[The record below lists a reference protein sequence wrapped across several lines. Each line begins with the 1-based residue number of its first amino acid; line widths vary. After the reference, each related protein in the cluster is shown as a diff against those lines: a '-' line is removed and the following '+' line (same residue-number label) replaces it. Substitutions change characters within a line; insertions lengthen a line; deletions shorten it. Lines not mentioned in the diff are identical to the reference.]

1 MTDKLATFNQFLQ
14 IFVLA
19 NQPLLYMKSFN
30 PPNRL
35 LLGPGPSNLNSRVSQ
50 SMAKPVLGHLDPD
63 FIGMMDEVKSGLQYI
78 MQTQNEVTLAIS
90 GPGSAAMEMAI
101 VNMVEPG
108 EKTIICQAG
117 YFSSRMREM
126 IVRNASIPV
135 DVIFE
140 WGKAIDLS
148 ILEDTIKAHSD
159 AKVVCVVF
167 AETST
172 GVQSDLE
179 SIAALCKQY
188 DRLLVADAVPALG
201 GSEIKVDAWGID
213 VLFSGSQKCLSCTP
227 GVSPITFSDR
237 ALDRIK
243 NRKQKVMN
251 WFYDISSMLGYW
263 TGNQKRTYHHTA
275 PIHSLYALHETLCMI
290 KEEGIENRWERHIE
304 VRDYAHQKFA
314 SLGLELL
321 VPKNIQMPQLHPVLI
336 PEGLDDLAIRRT
348 LLNDFNIELGAGLG
362 PFAGK
367 IWRIGFMGENA
378 FKSNVDF
385 LVKALNQVLVKV

>member
-1 MTDKLATFNQFLQ
+1 
-14 IFVLA
+14 
-19 NQPLLYMKSFN
+19 MKSFN
-30 PPNRL
+30 PPKRL
-35 LLGPGPSNLNSRVSQ
+35 LLGPGPSNLSPRVSNAMSQ
-50 SMAKPVLGHLDPD
+50 SVLGHLDPD
-63 FIGMMDEVKSGLQYI
+63 FVGMMDEVKAGLQYV
-78 MQTQNEVTLAIS
+78 MRTENPVTLAIS

-101 VNMVEPG
+101 VNMIEPG
-108 EKTIICQAG
+108 EKAIICQNG

-140 WGKAIDLS
+140 WGKAIDLTV
-148 ILEDTIKAHSD
+148 LEDTIEAHPD

-172 GVQSDLE
+172 GVQADLK
-179 SIAALCKQY
+179 SIADLCHKY
-188 DRLLVADAVPALG
+188 NRFLVADAVPALG
-201 GSEIKVDAWGID
+201 GSVIKVDEWGID

-237 ALDRIK
+237 AVERIK
-243 NRKQKVMN
+243 NRNQKVMN

-263 TGNQKRTYHHTA
+263 GGNQKRTYHHTA

-290 KEEGIENRWERHIE
+290 QEEGIENRWKRHVE

-314 SLGLELL
+314 EIGLNTL
-321 VPKNIQMPQLHPVLI
+321 VPKEIQMPQLHPVLV
-336 PEGLDDLAIRRT
+336 PEGMDDLVIRKT
-348 LLNDFNIELGAGLG
+348 LLNEFGIELGAGLG

-378 FKSNVDF
+378 HTSNVDF
-385 LVKALNQVLVKV
+385 LVNALQQILVKY